1 MYFADVSNVS
11 AIEKSTDKE
20 NNIKIT
26 NNKSRLSKK
35 EINLFVI
42 ILVLAFKFRI
52 LIASGALDFP
62 TTLIVIYIC
71 IKPIATS

>member
-1 MYFADVSNVS
+1 MIILQISKHALFHASKTFLNLILYQKL
-11 AIEKSTDKE
+11 IELCHLV
-20 NNIKIT
+20 I
-26 NNKSRLSKK
+26 
-35 EINLFVI
+35 LFVI